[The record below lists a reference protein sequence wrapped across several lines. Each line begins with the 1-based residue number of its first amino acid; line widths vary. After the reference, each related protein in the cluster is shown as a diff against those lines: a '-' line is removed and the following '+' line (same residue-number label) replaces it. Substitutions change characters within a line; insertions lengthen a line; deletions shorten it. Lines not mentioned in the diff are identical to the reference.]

1 MPCWAFC
8 INQFNIVG
16 FTFTETLGIKT
27 PPFFLAA
34 KHHHATPCKEKS

>member
-27 PPFFLAA
+27 PPFTFLIGSRI
-34 KHHHATPCKEKS
+34 KY